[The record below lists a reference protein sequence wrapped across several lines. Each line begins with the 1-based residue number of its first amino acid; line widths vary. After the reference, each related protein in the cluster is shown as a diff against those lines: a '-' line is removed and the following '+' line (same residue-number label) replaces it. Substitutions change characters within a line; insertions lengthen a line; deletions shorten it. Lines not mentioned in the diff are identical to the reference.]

1 LPLGYDRQAGR
12 VIYDNKEFL
21 RNSVSYLLDETAA
34 ISVRSRT
41 IELRP
46 LNAETIRRERLGW
59 QVGASLVPIALVSLI
74 GWVFVA
80 RRKRK
85 FGTALSSSF
94 E

>member
-1 LPLGYDRQAGR
+1 MILPLGYDRQAGR

-46 LNAETIRRERLGW
+46 LNAETIRRERLGVASRGFTRTYCIGIIDW
-59 QVGASLVPIALVSLI
+59 VGLCGS
-74 GWVFVA
+74 
-80 RRKRK
+80 
-85 FGTALSSSF
+85 TQT
-94 E
+94 